1 MPGFEVIGRE
11 EAEAT
16 TSVFNEGG
24 ILFAHGFDSLRKKF
38 HVREFESNSCKYFSA
53 NYSQAT
59 QSGTSALKTA
69 LKAVGVGPG
78 DEVITQSFNF
88 IATVEA
94 IHDCNA
100 KPIICDVD
108 NNLDFCLKD
117 CLSKINKNTKAIII
131 VHMLG
136 IGGPIEQLV
145 EIGKKYNIPII
156 EDACEIVGGKN
167 NNGYYGCLGDIG
179 VFSFDF
185 GKNITCGEGG
195 MLLTNNRKYYEY
207 ARSYTDHGHALEPK
221 VARGNDKAIMPGFNY
236 RMTEI
241 QAAIGK
247 VQLNKLENII
257 NEHKKRYQILNNFFP
272 NKPYIRQELNN
283 CRGSY
288 DTFIFINLQD
298 NQANEILKILKLNNF
313 GTKNL
318 PDAMRWHC
326 SYFWEHLIGEEGF
339 KHSKKTY
346 KILSNAIAIPIFINR
361 SLKEYEKLGLD
372 LKEYFG

>member
-195 MLLTNNRKYYEY
+195 MLLTNNRKYY
-207 ARSYTDHGHALEPK
+207 
-221 VARGNDKAIMPGFNY
+221 
-236 RMTEI
+236 
-241 QAAIGK
+241 
-247 VQLNKLENII
+247 
-257 NEHKKRYQILNNFFP
+257 
-272 NKPYIRQELNN
+272 
-283 CRGSY
+283 
-288 DTFIFINLQD
+288 
-298 NQANEILKILKLNNF
+298 
-313 GTKNL
+313 
-318 PDAMRWHC
+318 
-326 SYFWEHLIGEEGF
+326 
-339 KHSKKTY
+339 
-346 KILSNAIAIPIFINR
+346 
-361 SLKEYEKLGLD
+361 
-372 LKEYFG
+372 

>member
-100 KPIICDVD
+100 KPIICDID
-108 NNLDFCLKD
+108 DNLDFCLKD

-195 MLLTNNRKYYEY
+195 MLLTNNRKYYDY

-247 VQLNKLENII
+247 VQLNKLEDII

-346 KILSNAIAIPIFINR
+346 KILSNAIAIPIFIKR
-361 SLKEYEKLGLD
+361 SLKEYEKLGAD

>member
-16 TSVFNEGG
+16 ASVFNEGG

-94 IHDCNA
+94 IYDCNA
-100 KPIICDVD
+100 KPIICDID
-108 NNLDFCLKD
+108 DNLDFCLKD

-195 MLLTNNRKYYEY
+195 MLLTNNRKYYDY

-247 VQLNKLENII
+247 VQLNKLKDII

-346 KILSNAIAIPIFINR
+346 KILSNAIAIPIFIKR
-361 SLKEYEKLGLD
+361 SLKEYEKLGAD

>member
-1 MPGFEVIGRE
+1 MPGFEVIGIE

-16 TSVFNEGG
+16 ASVFNEGG

-69 LKAVGVGPG
+69 LKALGVGPG

-346 KILSNAIAIPIFINR
+346 KILSNAIAIPILIKR
-361 SLKEYEKLGLD
+361 SLKEYEKLGAD

>member
-247 VQLNKLENII
+247 VQLNKLKDII

-346 KILSNAIAIPIFINR
+346 KILSNAIAIPIFIKR
-361 SLKEYEKLGLD
+361 SLKEYEKLGAD

>member
-100 KPIICDVD
+100 KPIICDID
-108 NNLDFCLKD
+108 DNLDFCLKD

-167 NNGYYGCLGDIG
+167 NNGYYGCFGDIG

-346 KILSNAIAIPIFINR
+346 KILSNAIAIPIFIKR
-361 SLKEYEKLGLD
+361 SLKEYEKLGAD

>member
-1 MPGFEVIGRE
+1 
-11 EAEAT
+11 
-16 TSVFNEGG
+16 
-24 ILFAHGFDSLRKKF
+24 
-38 HVREFESNSCKYFSA
+38 
-53 NYSQAT
+53 
-59 QSGTSALKTA
+59 
-69 LKAVGVGPG
+69 
-78 DEVITQSFNF
+78 
-88 IATVEA
+88 
-94 IHDCNA
+94 
-100 KPIICDVD
+100 
-108 NNLDFCLKD
+108 
-117 CLSKINKNTKAIII
+117 
-131 VHMLG
+131 
-136 IGGPIEQLV
+136 
-145 EIGKKYNIPII
+145 
-156 EDACEIVGGKN
+156 
-167 NNGYYGCLGDIG
+167 
-179 VFSFDF
+179 
-185 GKNITCGEGG
+185 

-247 VQLNKLENII
+247 VQLNKLEDII

-346 KILSNAIAIPIFINR
+346 KILSNAIAIPIFIKR
-361 SLKEYEKLGLD
+361 SLKEYEKLGAD

>member
-346 KILSNAIAIPIFINR
+346 KILSNAIAIPIFIKR
-361 SLKEYEKLGLD
+361 SLKEYEKLGAD

>member
-16 TSVFNEGG
+16 ASVFNEGG
-24 ILFAHGFDSLRKKF
+24 ILFAHGFDSLRNKF

-108 NNLDFCLKD
+108 DNLDFCLKD
-117 CLSKINKNTKAIII
+117 CLSKINKNTKAIIL

-167 NNGYYGCLGDIG
+167 NNGYYGCFGDIG

-257 NEHKKRYQILNNFFP
+257 NEHKTRYQILNNFFP

-346 KILSNAIAIPIFINR
+346 KILSNAIAIPILIKR
-361 SLKEYEKLGLD
+361 SLKEYEKLGAD